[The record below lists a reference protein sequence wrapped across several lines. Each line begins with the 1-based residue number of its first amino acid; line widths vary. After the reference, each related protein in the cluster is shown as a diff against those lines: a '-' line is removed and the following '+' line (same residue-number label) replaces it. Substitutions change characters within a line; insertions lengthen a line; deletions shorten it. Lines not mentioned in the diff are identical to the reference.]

1 MNVMLRKLLRE
12 QIEPAQKGGEPLG
25 IVHDPSNNQL
35 IGLDMINERVGLFGK
50 QQPQK
55 VA

>member
-1 MNVMLRKLLRE
+1 MNVMLRKLLRR
-12 QIEPAQKGGEPLG
+12 QIETAQKSGETLG
-25 IVHDPSNNQL
+25 IVGDPSNNRL
-35 IGLDMINERVGLFGK
+35 IEFDMTNERVGLSGK

>member
-1 MNVMLRKLLRE
+1 MNVILRKFLRE
-12 QIEPAQKGGEPLG
+12 QIESAQKGGEPSG
-25 IVHDPSNNQL
+25 IVRDPSNNRL
-35 IGLDMINERVGLFGK
+35 IGFDMINEWVGLFGK